1 MFVKSKIFL
10 AAFLILGLLATPASI
25 AATESSHIEIVHTAN
40 YEPNS
45 NTFYVA
51 SDWANSNDMLK
62 AEIRD
67 NHCAVVKNDVLYFA
81 LYEKGGQ
88 DMNGNGVF
96 GERLYLES
104 DYCIPPEVDN
114 QVNVTNWFK
123 NRLPNLPKGN
133 YRVFLYYN
141 GNQLLSVSTKSIN
154 LDYY

>member
-25 AATESSHIEIVHTAN
+25 AATESSNIDIVHTAN

-51 SDWANSNDMLK
+51 SGWANSNDMLK

-67 NHCAVVKNDVLYFA
+67 NEGGLVTNDRLYFA

-88 DMNGNGVF
+88 DMNGNGIF

-104 DYCIPPEVDN
+104 DTLIPPEVDN
-114 QVNVTNWFK
+114 HVNVTNWFQHQ
-123 NRLPNLPKGN
+123 LPNLPKGN
-133 YRVFLYYN
+133 YMVFLYYN
-141 GNQLLSVSTKSIN
+141 GNTYLSVSTKSVN